1 VHFTGPGKNS
11 LEPWERN
18 LAIMKKSNR
27 KTIEDLIGAASK
39 RNGTCLDSKYKGIKA
54 HYQWECQFGHQWPAI
69 AESVLRGSWC
79 PTCAGQRKTTIEELQ
94 SICENKGGKLLST
107 NYVNQ
112 HTNYEVICSKGHLF
126 QPQGQTLVR
135 GGWCKKCQLAELWAK
150 RPKVSI
156 EDYQKAGLEVGCIL
170 LDAQIPERTTTKAQW
185 RCKKEGHVF
194 PMTYN
199 NIKNHKQHC
208 PKCSGR
214 GKVTMVDCKVLAE
227 SRGGKILTTEYNPYE
242 LQTWECKHGHSF
254 SSKYSTI
261 KSQKVWCPYCSSG
274 VGERVCRFVFESLF
288 GMKFQKIRPDW
299 LLNEKGNRLELDGFC
314 GKLKIAF
321 EHNGKQHYSEKYHRG
336 THRLIQDDLIKI
348 ERCKQNG
355 ITLIVV
361 PEIPS
366 LIKFEDCV
374 DFIISELEKYGIQIP
389 NEAVIP
395 KVDSSFRWTETVEDE
410 RAQRLEE
417 CKQYIASKNAILSN
431 VELVRRGKQYVF
443 VFDITT
449 RGGGKR
455 SLTEHKL
462 MKDSLWSEKMIDPL
476 TGEEFY
482 RKNGQQKFASKQNS
496 LTYNNM
502 KKLGRLGPFIL

>member
-1 VHFTGPGKNS
+1 MSK
-11 LEPWERN
+11 L
-18 LAIMKKSNR
+18 KKSSR
-27 KTIEDLIGAASK
+27 KNIEYLMEVANQ
-39 RNGTCLDSKYKGIKA
+39 RNGFCLSQEYKSIKD
-54 HYQWECQFGHQWPAI
+54 HYQWKCHLGHKWSAI
-69 AESVLRGSWC
+69 GESVLRGSWC
-79 PTCAGQRKTTIEELQ
+79 PICAGQRKITLEEMKR
-94 SICENKGGKLLST
+94 ICEAKGGQFLST
-107 NYVNQ
+107 EYINQ
-112 HTNYEVICSKGHLF
+112 HTKYEVICREGHIFRPHGMSLTKGS
-126 QPQGQTLVR
+126 
-135 GGWCKKCQLAELWAK
+135 WCKKCQLAELWTK
-150 RPKVSI
+150 RTKVSI

-170 LDAQIPERTTTKAQW
+170 LDIKIPNRTVIKAQW
-185 RCKKEGHVF
+185 RCKAEGHIF
-194 PMTYN
+194 SMTYN

-208 PKCSGR
+208 PKCSGK
-214 GKVTMVDCKVLAE
+214 GKVTMLDCKVLAE
-227 SRGGKILTTEYNPYE
+227 SRGGKILSTEYNPYE

-274 VGERVCRFVFESLF
+274 VGERVCRYVFESLF
-288 GMKFQKIRPDW
+288 GMKFQKSRPDW

-314 GKLKIAF
+314 EKLKIAF

-336 THRLIQDDLIKI
+336 THRLIEDDLIKI

-355 ITLIVV
+355 IALIVV

-389 NEAVIP
+389 NNVVIP
-395 KVDSSFRWTETVEDE
+395 KVDSSFRWSDTIEDD
-410 RAQRLEE
+410 RIRRLEE
-417 CKQYIASKNAILSN
+417 FKQYIASKNATLNN

-482 RKNGQQKFASKQNS
+482 RKHGQQKFASKQN
-496 LTYNNM
+496 LWTYTNL
-502 KKLGRLGPFIL
+502 KKLNH